1 MIETLTLPELKQLK
15 LQKVMQRNQYR
26 IERNHKMYD
35 GLEIEILQLT
45 TKIEKLTKNETTIKT
60 KSSTLQTLA
69 TQREIVD

>member
-1 MIETLTLPELKQLK
+1 MTDQLTLPELKQLK

-45 TKIEKLTKNETTIKT
+45 TKIEKLTKNDTTR
-60 KSSTLQTLA
+60 KS
-69 TQREIVD
+69 

>member
-1 MIETLTLPELKQLK
+1 MTDQLTIPELKQLK

-45 TKIEKLTKNETTIKT
+45 TKIEKLQKNGTTR
-60 KSSTLQTLA
+60 KS
-69 TQREIVD
+69 

>member
-1 MIETLTLPELKQLK
+1 MTDQLTLPELKQLK

-45 TKIEKLTKNETTIKT
+45 TKIEKLTKNDTRTETIN
-60 KSSTLQTLA
+60 
-69 TQREIVD
+69 R

>member
-1 MIETLTLPELKQLK
+1 MADQLTLPELKQLK

-45 TKIEKLTKNETTIKT
+45 TKIEELQKDDTTR
-60 KSSTLQTLA
+60 KS
-69 TQREIVD
+69 

>member
-1 MIETLTLPELKQLK
+1 MTDNLTLPELKQLK

-45 TKIEKLTKNETTIKT
+45 TKIEKLQKDDTTR
-60 KSSTLQTLA
+60 KS
-69 TQREIVD
+69 

>member
-1 MIETLTLPELKQLK
+1 MTDQLTLPELKQLK

-45 TKIEKLTKNETTIKT
+45 TKIEKLTKNDTRAKTIN
-60 KSSTLQTLA
+60 
-69 TQREIVD
+69 R

>member
-45 TKIEKLTKNETTIKT
+45 TKIEKLTKNDKRATT
-60 KSSTLQTLA
+60 SN
-69 TQREIVD
+69 

>member
-1 MIETLTLPELKQLK
+1 MTDQLTLPELKQLK

-45 TKIEKLTKNETTIKT
+45 TKIEKLQKNGTTR
-60 KSSTLQTLA
+60 KS
-69 TQREIVD
+69 

>member
-1 MIETLTLPELKQLK
+1 MTDQLTLPELKQLK

-45 TKIEKLTKNETTIKT
+45 TKIEKLQKDDKRTHQNT
-60 KSSTLQTLA
+60 
-69 TQREIVD
+69 VN

>member
-26 IERNHKMYD
+26 IERNHKMHD

-45 TKIEKLTKNETTIKT
+45 TKIEKLQKDDTTR
-60 KSSTLQTLA
+60 KS
-69 TQREIVD
+69 

>member
-1 MIETLTLPELKQLK
+1 MIDQLTLPELKQLK

-45 TKIEKLTKNETTIKT
+45 TKIEKLQKDDTTR
-60 KSSTLQTLA
+60 KS
-69 TQREIVD
+69 

>member
-35 GLEIEILQLT
+35 GLEIEILQLA
-45 TKIEKLTKNETTIKT
+45 TKIEKLSKNDKRATT
-60 KSSTLQTLA
+60 SNQ
-69 TQREIVD
+69 

>member
-1 MIETLTLPELKQLK
+1 MIEMLTLPELKQLK

-45 TKIEKLTKNETTIKT
+45 TKIEKLQKDDTTR
-60 KSSTLQTLA
+60 KS
-69 TQREIVD
+69 

>member
-1 MIETLTLPELKQLK
+1 MTDQLTLPELKQLK

-45 TKIEKLTKNETTIKT
+45 TKIEKLQKDDTTRKE
-60 KSSTLQTLA
+60 S
-69 TQREIVD
+69 

>member
-1 MIETLTLPELKQLK
+1 MTDQLTIPELKQLK

-45 TKIEKLTKNETTIKT
+45 TKIEKLQKNE
-60 KSSTLQTLA
+60 
-69 TQREIVD
+69 QRN

>member
-45 TKIEKLTKNETTIKT
+45 TKIEKLTKNDKRATT
-60 KSSTLQTLA
+60 SNQ
-69 TQREIVD
+69 

>member
-35 GLEIEILQLT
+35 GLEIEILQLA
-45 TKIEKLTKNETTIKT
+45 TKIEKLSKNDKRATT
-60 KSSTLQTLA
+60 SN
-69 TQREIVD
+69 

>member
-1 MIETLTLPELKQLK
+1 MTDQLTLPELKQLK

-45 TKIEKLTKNETTIKT
+45 TKIEKLTKNDTRAKTIN
-60 KSSTLQTLA
+60 
-69 TQREIVD
+69 

>member
-1 MIETLTLPELKQLK
+1 MTDQLTIPELKQLK

-45 TKIEKLTKNETTIKT
+45 TKIEKLQKDDTTR
-60 KSSTLQTLA
+60 KS
-69 TQREIVD
+69 

>member
-1 MIETLTLPELKQLK
+1 MTDQLTLPELKQLK

-45 TKIEKLTKNETTIKT
+45 TKIEKLQKDDTAR
-60 KSSTLQTLA
+60 KS
-69 TQREIVD
+69 